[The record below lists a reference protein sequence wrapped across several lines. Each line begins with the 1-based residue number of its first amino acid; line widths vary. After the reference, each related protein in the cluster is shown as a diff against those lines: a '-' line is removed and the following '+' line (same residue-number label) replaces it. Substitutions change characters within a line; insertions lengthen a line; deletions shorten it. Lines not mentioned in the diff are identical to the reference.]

1 MLDSGHKKVA
11 AGRSDTNDRKQSFCK
26 RLIKTLIFPLLTFIT
41 AGNVTSANCR
51 PSERR
56 NGSGSQPHGFKKRAT
71 GTFFED
77 KKQQFISSGKLFI
90 LQKVSLTL
98 QKFALY

>member
-51 PSERR
+51 PSEQRKV
-56 NGSGSQPHGFKKRAT
+56 SGGTPHGKSIVAVEGSALSAQLHTAVVVDFLLI
-71 GTFFED
+71 D
-77 KKQQFISSGKLFI
+77 
-90 LQKVSLTL
+90 LQ
-98 QKFALY
+98 